1 MSKGEES
8 TIPADGIKAL
18 SQEKK
23 CEVNYISFKP
33 KPKRERENA
42 VVEQSDDKTISVM
55 EKGAD
60 YMSSPTEDHIV
71 EIEGQGNS
79 TYTAGMEDIT
89 MEDSEHGGK

>member
-8 TIPADGIKAL
+8 TIPAEGIKAL
-18 SQEKK
+18 SLEDESIFNFIIFEPKEKEIEEKK
-23 CEVNYISFKP
+23 SGN
-33 KPKRERENA
+33 R
-42 VVEQSDDKTISVM
+42 TISVM

-60 YMSSPTEDHIV
+60 YMIIPAEDNIV
-71 EIEGQGNS
+71 EIEGQGDS

>member
-18 SQEKK
+18 SQEEK
-23 CEVNYISFKP
+23 CEANYIFF

-42 VVEQSDDKTISVM
+42 VVEQSDDRTISVM

-60 YMSSPTEDHIV
+60 YMIIPAEDNIV

>member
-8 TIPADGIKAL
+8 TIPAEGIKAL
-18 SQEKK
+18 SLEDEYIFNCIIFEPKEKEIEEKK
-23 CEVNYISFKP
+23 SGN
-33 KPKRERENA
+33 R
-42 VVEQSDDKTISVM
+42 TISVM

-60 YMSSPTEDHIV
+60 YMMIIPAEDNIV
-71 EIEGQGNS
+71 EIEGQGDS

>member
-8 TIPADGIKAL
+8 TIPAEGIKAL
-18 SQEKK
+18 SLEDECIFDCIMFEPKEKEIEEKK
-23 CEVNYISFKP
+23 SGN
-33 KPKRERENA
+33 R
-42 VVEQSDDKTISVM
+42 TISVM

-60 YMSSPTEDHIV
+60 YMIIPAEDNIV
-71 EIEGQGNS
+71 EIEEQGDS

>member
-8 TIPADGIKAL
+8 TIPAEGIKAL
-18 SQEKK
+18 SLEDESIFNCIIFEPKEKEIEEKK
-23 CEVNYISFKP
+23 SGN
-33 KPKRERENA
+33 R
-42 VVEQSDDKTISVM
+42 TISVM

-60 YMSSPTEDHIV
+60 YMSIPTEDHIV

>member
-8 TIPADGIKAL
+8 TIPAEGIKAL
-18 SQEKK
+18 SLEDERIFDCDCIMFEPKEKEIEEKK
-23 CEVNYISFKP
+23 SGNITF
-33 KPKRERENA
+33 
-42 VVEQSDDKTISVM
+42 SVM

-60 YMSSPTEDHIV
+60 YMIIPAEDNIV

>member
-8 TIPADGIKAL
+8 TIPAEGIKAL
-18 SQEKK
+18 SLEDESIFNCIMFEPKEKEIEEKK
-23 CEVNYISFKP
+23 SGN
-33 KPKRERENA
+33 R
-42 VVEQSDDKTISVM
+42 TISVM

-60 YMSSPTEDHIV
+60 YMIIPAEDNIV
-71 EIEGQGNS
+71 EIEEQGDS

>member
-8 TIPADGIKAL
+8 TIPADGIKTL
-18 SQEKK
+18 GPE
-23 CEVNYISFKP
+23 EGYGVYYIAFKP
-33 KPKRERENA
+33 EWEKENI
-42 VVEQSDDKTISVM
+42 VVKQSGDRTFSVM

-60 YMSSPTEDHIV
+60 YMIIPAEDNIV
-71 EIEGQGNS
+71 EIEEQGDS

>member
-8 TIPADGIKAL
+8 TIPAEGIKAL
-18 SQEKK
+18 SLEDEYIFNCIIFEPKEKEIEEKK
-23 CEVNYISFKP
+23 SGN
-33 KPKRERENA
+33 
-42 VVEQSDDKTISVM
+42 KTFSVM
-55 EKGAD
+55 EKGLD
-60 YMSSPTEDHIV
+60 YMSIPTEDHIV

>member
-8 TIPADGIKAL
+8 TIPAEGIRAL
-18 SQEKK
+18 SLEDECIFDCDCIMLEPKEKEIEEKK
-23 CEVNYISFKP
+23 SGN
-33 KPKRERENA
+33 
-42 VVEQSDDKTISVM
+42 KTSSVM
-55 EKGAD
+55 KKGAD
-60 YMSSPTEDHIV
+60 YMSLPTEDHIV

>member
-8 TIPADGIKAL
+8 TIPAEGIKAL
-18 SQEKK
+18 SLEDESIFNCIMFEPKEKEIEEKK
-23 CEVNYISFKP
+23 SGN
-33 KPKRERENA
+33 R
-42 VVEQSDDKTISVM
+42 TISVM

-60 YMSSPTEDHIV
+60 YMIIPAEDNIV

>member
-18 SQEKK
+18 SLEHESICNCIMFEPKEKEIEEKK
-23 CEVNYISFKP
+23 SGN
-33 KPKRERENA
+33 R
-42 VVEQSDDKTISVM
+42 TISVM

-60 YMSSPTEDHIV
+60 YMMIIPAEDNIV
-71 EIEGQGNS
+71 EIEGQGDS
-79 TYTAGMEDIT
+79 IYTAGMEDIT

>member
-8 TIPADGIKAL
+8 TIPAEGIKAL
-18 SQEKK
+18 SLEDESIFYCIIFEPKEKEIEEKK
-23 CEVNYISFKP
+23 SGN
-33 KPKRERENA
+33 R
-42 VVEQSDDKTISVM
+42 TISVM

-60 YMSSPTEDHIV
+60 YMMIIPAEDNIV
-71 EIEGQGNS
+71 EIEGQGDS